1 MELRTEIFS
10 QFDKKWALLTA
21 GDKDNFNT
29 MTISWGG
36 LGTLWNNPVATVY
49 VRASR
54 FTHEFMDANEY
65 FSISF
70 YPERYRRTL
79 AELGSKS
86 GRDMD
91 KMHVPGLTPV
101 TAHGTVSFEEAE
113 VTLICQKLFKQ
124 QLDAA
129 NMPEDVVND
138 FYADQDMHDMYIGKV
153 VAVI

>member
-1 MELRTEIFS
+1 M
-10 QFDKKWALLTA
+10 
-21 GDKDNFNT
+21 N
-29 MTISWGG
+29 
-36 LGTLWNNPVATVY
+36 LWT
-49 VRASR
+49 
-54 FTHEFMDANEY
+54 
-65 FSISF
+65 
-70 YPERYRRTL
+70 TL

-129 NMPEDVVND
+129 NMPEDVVKD

-153 VAVI
+153 VFYADQDMHDMYIGKVVTVI